1 MNRRKPTTYD
11 LSESSYLENEAA
23 YIITLFRQ
31 DLIPGYEERDDYNPD
46 DAGTIE
52 LIVCKSRNG
61 QQGSTKLN
69 FDGPSVR
76 LTSRLDGSEDNRS
89 ASFIEDDDF

>member
-1 MNRRKPTTYD
+1 

-31 DLIPGYEERDDYNPD
+31 DLIPGYEEKEDYNPED
-46 DAGTIE
+46 DNTIE
-52 LIVCKSRNG
+52 LIVCKQRNG
-61 QQGSTKLN
+61 MQGSCKLW

-76 LTSRLDGSEDNRS
+76 LTSRLGDEGERQSSSFDSSDSDDNE
-89 ASFIEDDDF
+89 F